1 MLFLSLLLPG
11 TIIDVIV
18 PVLRLDQFSADGFQ
32 TLIENLDSTTK
43 EIRCD
48 DLLSKISFV
57 ILNQQDKRMKFQSL
71 FAENFMKNFDDTQ
84 FLTIPTDTSFV
95 KAQIL
100 KRYVQ
105 DKNIS
110 ARKETLDAI
119 ENITKEMMK

>member
-1 MLFLSLLLPG
+1 
-11 TIIDVIV
+11 
-18 PVLRLDQFSADGFQ
+18 
-32 TLIENLDSTTK
+32 
-43 EIRCD
+43 
-48 DLLSKISFV
+48 
-57 ILNQQDKRMKFQSL
+57 MKFQSL

>member
-1 MLFLSLLLPG
+1 
-11 TIIDVIV
+11 
-18 PVLRLDQFSADGFQ
+18 
-32 TLIENLDSTTK
+32 
-43 EIRCD
+43 
-48 DLLSKISFV
+48 
-57 ILNQQDKRMKFQSL
+57 
-71 FAENFMKNFDDTQ
+71 MKNFDDTQ

-119 ENITKEMMK
+119 ENITKEMVK